1 MTDIAMTDARWCST
15 AGFSGGVWIPVLM
28 VTVLLLV
35 EVVAVQENARREMVA
50 EIVRQ

>member
-15 AGFSGGVWIPVLM
+15 AGFCGGVWGTFFMAI
-28 VTVLLLV
+28 VLLLV

-50 EIVRQ
+50 EIVRE